1 MLAWISAISLWG
13 SLPKR
18 LLESV
23 LLEEMAEIQA
33 VNAETKLDN
42 TVFEIIIIR
51 SMYAKELPQ
60 KYIPVCISLANKS
73 LVSCSNTL
81 FINLK

>member
-42 TVFEIIIIR
+42 TVFVIIIIR
-51 SMYAKELPQ
+51 CMQRSSPRS
-60 KYIPVCISLANKS
+60 ISLS
-73 LVSCSNTL
+73 V
-81 FINLK
+81 FP